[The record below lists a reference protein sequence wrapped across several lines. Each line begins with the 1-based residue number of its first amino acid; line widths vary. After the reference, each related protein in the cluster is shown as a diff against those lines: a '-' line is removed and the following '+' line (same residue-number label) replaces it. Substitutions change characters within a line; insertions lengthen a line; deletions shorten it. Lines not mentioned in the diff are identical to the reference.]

1 MRENH
6 QRLRRNDARSTAMGP
21 GTRRRELQRAPRRVV
36 RGGSPHPRRS
46 RARRQPAD
54 RERHPLFGAGRA
66 PPAAALVHR
75 CAPARRRQSSIELG
89 LALRRLPELPPSLT
103 AARTRDRNALPP
115 LHRGVHNRLGR
126 PLLGARSPWP
136 HREQRRQPHSER
148 DGCFFPPRELTVLRN
163 PSWNETKVELSAPCR
178 SKSCTRPCAAHA
190 DLATSPSSV
199 TRLWCR
205 RHTAGTAC
213 AIARAVARP

>member
-1 MRENH
+1 
-6 QRLRRNDARSTAMGP
+6 MGP
-21 GTRRRELQRAPRRVV
+21 RARRRELQRAPRCVV
-36 RGGSPHPRRS
+36 RGGSRLPRRR
-46 RARRQPAD
+46 RARREPAD
-54 RERHPLFGAGRA
+54 RKHRPHLRPDRA
-66 PPAAALVHR
+66 DPAAALVGR
-75 CAPARRRQSSIELG
+75 GTPPRRRQSSILLG
-89 LALRRLPELPPSLT
+89 LALRRLPQLPPSLT
-103 AARTRDRNALPP
+103 AARTRDRAALPP
-115 LHRGVHNRLGR
+115 LHRGVRDRLGR
-126 PLLGARSPWP
+126 PLLGPRSPWP
-136 HREQRRQPHSER
+136 HREQRRQPHPER

-199 TRLWCR
+199 TRLRCR